1 MRKAALPVLVVLA
14 LAGLALAAVG
24 GSLGGSTRWSPD
36 ALFYQARVLQLQGA
50 DRDQALDRAFF
61 GPLGAEL
68 RARDPQRSG
77 NRDWV
82 SYNAQFYDRRLTVP
96 AAAAAIEPIAGDRA
110 VLDVSLAG
118 YLVTVLALFGLLLLR
133 FRLPVA
139 AGVAAATLFLPAL
152 VRNSSFPL
160 TDSWGLALEIA
171 AFAAA
176 ILVLRRGQRWLI
188 GWAAAILLLA
198 LTRDSMWVPVLAAG
212 WLAFRERTRPAIAL
226 AATGVAAALPP
237 VLAIRV
243 PMRELLG
250 QMTNGLTPDPGASWT
265 TIAGR
270 YPGALVDMIHAD
282 GGFVRQGAW
291 YTALFLIAGL
301 AALFALGR
309 DDRDPH
315 ALTLMRAGAVAGIA
329 YVVAVPVFSAF
340 RLELILVPMAA
351 FGVALAAERIAGVAG
366 VPAALPRLGRTPV
379 LTGDRGSS

>member
-14 LAGLALAAVG
+14 LTGLALAAIG
-24 GSLGGSTRWSPD
+24 GSLSGSPRWSPD
-36 ALFYQARVLQLQGA
+36 GLFYQARVLQLQGA
-50 DRDQALDRAFF
+50 DRGEALDRTFF
-61 GPLGAEL
+61 GAPGAEL
-68 RARDPQRSG
+68 RGRDPERSG
-77 NRDWV
+77 NREWV
-82 SYNAQFYDRRLTVP
+82 RYNAQFYDRRLTVP
-96 AAAAAIEPIAGDRA
+96 AAAAAIEPVAGERA

-118 YLVTVLALFGLLLLR
+118 YVATVLALLGLLLLR

-139 AGVAAATLFLPAL
+139 AAVTAATVFLPAL
-152 VRNSSFPL
+152 THHSSFPL

-176 ILVLRRGQRWLI
+176 ILVLRRGERWLFAW
-188 GWAAAILLLA
+188 GAAILLLA
-198 LTRDSMWVPVLAAG
+198 LTRDSMWVPVLAAA
-212 WLAFRERTRPAIAL
+212 WVAFRERTRPAVAL

-250 QMTNGLTPDPGASWT
+250 QMTNALTPDPGASWT

-270 YPGALVDMIHAD
+270 YPGAIVDMIHAD

-309 DDRDPH
+309 DEPGSH
-315 ALTLMRAGAVAGIA
+315 ALTLMRAGAVAGLA
-329 YVVAVPVFSAF
+329 YVLAVPVFSGF

-351 FGVALAAERIAGVAG
+351 FGLGLGAERLAAVA
-366 VPAALPRLGRTPV
+366 PAMPTWRRTPV
-379 LTGDRGSS
+379 LSGDPGSP